1 MTVEKCYSRINWLN
15 KSVSLT
21 TPLGATNLNKMDK
34 AIEIIDNEVVAI
46 SAKIG
51 SLDGTKV
58 NEDQISN
65 MIVDFAYDD
74 KTGVMTLTRYDEI
87 VELMMKEGDIDLI
100 YKIKNSYM

>member
-58 NEDQISN
+58 NEDQNSN

-74 KTGVMTLTRYDEI
+74 KTGVMTLTRYDEF
-87 VELMMKEGDIDLI
+87 VELLMKEGDIDLI
-100 YKIKNSYM
+100 YKIKNS